1 MNAVVLAAIG
11 LVALFAGYRFYSRFM
26 AEKIYQ
32 LDPNFET
39 PSPAMRDDIDYVP
52 TNRIVLWGHH
62 FTAVA
67 GAAPIIGPSIAVVW
81 GWLPAFLWV
90 VIGTMFFAGVHDF
103 GAIWAS
109 VRNKGLSVGSL
120 TGEVVSHR
128 ARNLFMIVV
137 FFLLLMVNAVFAVAI
152 AVAFIDTPASVIPA
166 WTAVFVAVGIGI
178 LLYRVGVGITWPTV
192 VGTIILYAVI
202 YLGELL
208 PVTLTEAAG
217 VAPAA
222 QWILILFA
230 YAAVASMLPVWLLL
244 QPRDYING
252 IQLFVGLGILY
263 GAVFIAAPAVVAP
276 AINPNVPPATPPI
289 MPLLFV
295 TIACGAISGFHG
307 LVSSGTTSKQ
317 LNKETDA
324 RFVGYLGSLGEG
336 ALAIVAI
343 IAVTAGFS
351 MVEWEAAYSNAESFG
366 AVGGISAFV
375 EGGSRIAAAGL
386 GLPISFAQT
395 LLAVM
400 AVLFAGTTMDAGV
413 RLQRYI
419 VQEWGAIYN
428 IPPLQ
433 NGYVATGIAVGACL
447 VLAFGAGG
455 RGRNRRHDHLAAV
468 RHDEPVARGA
478 DAARHQRHARQA
490 GTAGALH
497 ADPDGLCH
505 DDGAARRALPTQ
517 QPLHRGELRARRD
530 RRGDR
535 HHGDLR
541 HARSGLCPDARAARG
556 GGHGGVVAEAAPRQ
570 PRLRISHAMS
580 APRRET
586 FRTLLREFYM
596 APYRGAV
603 ARARR
608 DEDDLFMLF
617 VFAELMG
624 VPNPATYYTLELQ
637 PILLER
643 FHDWHTRMGLEHSP
657 LDHFRCC

>member
-1 MNAVVLAAIG
+1 MNAVVLAIVG
-11 LVALFAGYRFYSRFM
+11 LVAVFSGYRFYSKFM
-26 AEKIYQ
+26 AEKIYR
-32 LDPNFET
+32 LDPDFRT
-39 PSPAMRDDIDYVP
+39 PAHAQRDDIDYVP
-52 TNRIVLWGHH
+52 TNRVVLWGHH

-109 VRNKGLSVGSL
+109 VRNKALSVGSL

-152 AVAFIDTPASVIPA
+152 STEFINTPASVIPA

-202 YLGELL
+202 YLGELV
-208 PVTLTEAAG
+208 PVTLTETAG

-263 GAVFIAAPAVVAP
+263 GAVFIAAPTIVAP
-276 AINPNVPPATPPI
+276 PINPNVPPGTPPI

-336 ALAIVAI
+336 TLAIVAI
-343 IAVTAGFS
+343 IAVTAGFA
-351 MVEWEAAYSNAESFG
+351 MTDGGLEPAREAWQSAYSNAESFG

-375 EGGSRIAAAGL
+375 AGGAQIASEGL
-386 GLPISFAQT
+386 GLPLGFAQT

-419 VQEWGAIYN
+419 VQEWGTIYS

-433 NGYVATGIAVGACL
+433 NGYIATAVAVGACL

-455 RGRNRRHDHLAAV
+455 ADGTGGMIIWPLFGTTNQLLAGLTLLVISVMLVKLRRPARYTLIPMIFVTTMALLAALYQLS
-468 RHDEPVARGA
+468 ALYA
-478 DAARHQRHARQA
+478 DGNYVLLAIDVVIIITAIFVMLEAASALMRERRAA
-490 GTAGALH
+490 AAGAH
-497 ADPDGLCH
+497 
-505 DDGAARRALPTQ
+505 
-517 QPLHRGELRARRD
+517 
-530 RRGDR
+530 
-535 HHGDLR
+535 
-541 HARSGLCPDARAARG
+541 
-556 GGHGGVVAEAAPRQ
+556 
-570 PRLRISHAMS
+570 
-580 APRRET
+580 
-586 FRTLLREFYM
+586 
-596 APYRGAV
+596 
-603 ARARR
+603 
-608 DEDDLFMLF
+608 
-617 VFAELMG
+617 
-624 VPNPATYYTLELQ
+624 
-637 PILLER
+637 
-643 FHDWHTRMGLEHSP
+643 
-657 LDHFRCC
+657 